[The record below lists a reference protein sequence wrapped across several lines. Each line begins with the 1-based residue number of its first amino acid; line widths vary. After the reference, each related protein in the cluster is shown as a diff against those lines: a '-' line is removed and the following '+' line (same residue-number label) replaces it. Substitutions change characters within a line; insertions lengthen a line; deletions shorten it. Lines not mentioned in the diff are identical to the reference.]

1 MQPTRLNIILLEK
14 YTKRN
19 RTSNV
24 VFVELQTIEFFILFF
39 WVIRL
44 LGNYH
49 LLNFSG
55 IILTKI

>member
-14 YTKRN
+14 YTKQN
-19 RTSNV
+19 RTSYV
-24 VFVELQTIEFFILFF
+24 VFVELQNVDFFILFF